1 MQARI
6 ALKQLSTAAVPAA
19 LVLAALLVAQGA
31 CAQQAA
37 ANAKPTVQ
45 AVTAVKPAAMAVS
58 AAKHK
63 EGKEQAAQPSKPGD
77 EGVEVHGHWVIDVR
91 NPDGRLV
98 AHREFEN
105 ALVTRPG
112 GLLSGDQL
120 LAGLLSGNLTA
131 GDPGIG
137 LLQGTTGA
145 DLTEACNTVVP
156 LDGGNVI
163 PSSTC
168 FGVTTSASGMA
179 SYLANFATGL
189 TSTVTF
195 SPSVSWVL
203 SGNYTVPSTLTSISG
218 VQTLVATCFKSSLL
232 GIFLGSTSSTRIA
245 DFAASACIEA
255 AYPPGPS
262 FTNSIGP
269 GAPGDYLDFVTF
281 TSTNLSTPLSVST
294 GQVVT
299 VTATIS
305 FS

>member
-1 MQARI
+1 MQTRI
-6 ALKQLSTAAVPAA
+6 ATKQLFAAAIPAA
-19 LVLAALLVAQGA
+19 LVLAAVWATKAAYAQPA
-31 CAQQAA
+31 TNNAKSVPAA
-37 ANAKPTVQ
+37 ASTGAKPS
-45 AVTAVKPAAMAVS
+45 ASAGL
-58 AAKHK
+58 AAKRP
-63 EGKEQAAQPSKPGD
+63 ENPEPPAKPGD
-77 EGVEVHGHWVIDVR
+77 PEGEGVEVHGHWVIDVR
-91 NPDGRLV
+91 NPNGKLV
-98 AHREFEN
+98 EHREFEN
-105 ALVTRPG
+105 SLVTRPG

-137 LLQGTTGA
+137 LLQGTTGT

-195 SPSVSWVL
+195 SPSVSWIL

-218 VQTLVATCFKSSLL
+218 VQTLVATFYPGSLL
-232 GIFLGSTSSTRIA
+232 GIFLVSTASTRLA
-245 DFAASACIEA
+245 DSSASACLEA
-255 AYPPGPS
+255 NSPPFDSSTLAGS
-262 FTNSIGP
+262 AHERLN
-269 GAPGDYLDFVTF
+269 FVTF
-281 TSTNLSTPLSVST
+281 TSTNLSTPVAVSA
-294 GQVVT
+294 GQIIT
-299 VTATIS
+299 VTATIT